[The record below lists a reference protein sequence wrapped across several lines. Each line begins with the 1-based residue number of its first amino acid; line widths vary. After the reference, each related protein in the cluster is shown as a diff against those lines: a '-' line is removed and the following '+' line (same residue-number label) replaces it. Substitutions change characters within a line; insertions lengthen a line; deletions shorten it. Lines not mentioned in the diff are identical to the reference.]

1 MELRPKQ
8 ERFCIEYARSGN
20 AKAAYMSAYGT
31 TNENGAAVSAHKLLQ
46 RPEIQERLKELGA
59 EISGAKIC
67 AAEEIQERL
76 SQIARREIQDEVML
90 PNGTLVTKTVSVRDS
105 LKALELLAKCK
116 GLFITKQELDFKGVV
131 PIVIHDDI

>member
-8 ERFCIEYARSGN
+8 ERFCVEYARSGN

-31 TNENGAAVSAHKLLQ
+31 SNENGAAVSAHKLLQ
-46 RPEIQERLKELGA
+46 RPEIQARLKELGA
-59 EISGAKIC
+59 EISGEKIC
-67 AAEEIQERL
+67 GATEIQERL
-76 SQIARREIQDEVML
+76 SQIARREIRDEVML

-116 GLFITKQELDFKGVV
+116 GMFITKQELDFKGVV